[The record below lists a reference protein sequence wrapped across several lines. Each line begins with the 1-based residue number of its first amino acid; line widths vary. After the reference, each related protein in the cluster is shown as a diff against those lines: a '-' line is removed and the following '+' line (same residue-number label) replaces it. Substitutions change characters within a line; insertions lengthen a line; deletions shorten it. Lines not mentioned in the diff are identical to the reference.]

1 MFVCSKD
8 RLFESFLYKGISS
21 YLFFRVICV
30 KCIVGCLKSRSGLL
44 AKELFEML
52 TEHFFF
58 VPAIK
63 A

>member
-8 RLFESFLYKGISS
+8 RFFESFLYKGISS

-30 KCIVGCLKSRSGLL
+30 KCIVGCLKSGLL

-52 TEHFFF
+52 TEHFCLF
-58 VPAIK
+58 PR
-63 A
+63 